1 MPDNP
6 TSIPLSGAP
15 PPGRIGHSHP
25 ASPAAASRGA
35 TARIPAKGATTRAGF
50 GLGRNG
56 DSKLFEGTLS

>member
-25 ASPAAASRGA
+25 ASPAV
-35 TARIPAKGATTRAGF
+35 TPHGATTRTAAADAVRRTGF
-50 GLGRNG
+50 GLAWTIENNA
-56 DSKLFEGTLS
+56 LEGSF